1 MLLRLLNCSLEL
13 LQVGDLKQS
22 SKTGKKEEG
31 NGNAVGEE
39 RRVKEVNSV
48 RGGNLSSTEGK
59 ARSVG
64 GNPHC
69 AGEMMPTTDVLLAQ
83 EIVMK

>member
-1 MLLRLLNCSLEL
+1 MEL

-22 SKTGKKEEG
+22 SKTWKKEG

-64 GNPHC
+64 GNLHC
-69 AGEMMPTTDVLLAQ
+69 AGEMMPTTDALLAQ